1 MSGGEGGEE
10 GNEDP
15 IGWGPLKSGE
25 CDRKAATAA
34 ASEIKAAS
42 DNIAA
47 AESAYHTRR
56 SQSSN

>member
-1 MSGGEGGEE
+1 MPGEE

-15 IGWGPLKSGE
+15 IGWGLKSGE
-25 CDRKAATAA
+25 CDQKAVTAA

>member
-1 MSGGEGGEE
+1 MPKEEREE

-15 IGWGPLKSGE
+15 IGWEPLKSGE
-25 CDRKAATAA
+25 CDRKVATAA
-34 ASEIKAAS
+34 SKIKAAS